1 MLKNIILVIVVAG
14 VIYYG
19 YEYLNGAA
27 GSSAEDLPPLME
39 EVE

>member
-19 YEYLNGAA
+19 YEYLSGAA
-27 GSSAEDLPPLME
+27 GSSAADLPPLMG